1 MVLLSY
7 SLQELVLQA
16 YVTVPGS
23 KPIFK
28 AMLRIKLRALHILGK
43 FPTIE
48 LYTDS
53 LKSNYFFHFGTRS
66 HVELI
71 GLLLLLLTCWDCRC
85 APTYPLKNQGFQR
98 EDSKVLKTSCVPLL
112 HVSFSAT

>member
-1 MVLLSY
+1 M
-7 SLQELVLQA
+7 
-16 YVTVPGS
+16 PGS

-53 LKSNYFFHFGTRS
+53 LKSNYFFHFSTRS

-71 GLLLLLLTCWDCRC
+71 GLLLLLLTSWDYRC
-85 APTYPLKNQGFQR
+85 VPTYPLKIKDFSR
-98 EDSKVLKTSCVPLL
+98 KILKY
-112 HVSFSAT
+112 